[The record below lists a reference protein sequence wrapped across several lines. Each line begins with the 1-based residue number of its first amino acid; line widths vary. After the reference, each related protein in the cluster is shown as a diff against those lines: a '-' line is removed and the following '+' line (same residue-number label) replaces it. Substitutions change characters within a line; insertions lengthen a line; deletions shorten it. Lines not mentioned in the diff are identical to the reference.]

1 MENEERLKEQPGA
14 GPKDVA
20 TPVEATEP
28 MTEEQFLDEGHA
40 LIEKGKKAG
49 LPVYALMLRLGV
61 RQGSGWVEQGLA
73 FIQSGTTKTGKR

>member
-1 MENEERLKEQPGA
+1 MADEPNA
-14 GPKDVA
+14 A
-20 TPVEATEP
+20 AAPVEAPKPPEP

-73 FIQSGTTKTGKR
+73 LIQSGTTKKR